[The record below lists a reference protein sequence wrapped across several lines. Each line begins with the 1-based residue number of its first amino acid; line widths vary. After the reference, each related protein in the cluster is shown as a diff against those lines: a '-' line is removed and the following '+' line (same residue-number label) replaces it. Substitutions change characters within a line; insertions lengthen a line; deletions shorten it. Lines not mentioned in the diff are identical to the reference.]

1 MNTNYNL
8 QKTLGPQAA
17 NLLIELHEL
26 GRMIFTLSDVEKV
39 TGLSPKSARNFIA
52 KVVSRGLATRLKPG
66 LFILV
71 PFELG
76 REREYLGNPYL
87 VAREIAG
94 GKEYYLSYAS
104 AMDLHGMVT
113 QPRLIVY
120 TSATKPIR
128 PRIILGT
135 EFRFVRC
142 KPEHLFGLI
151 DQWIDKTEKV
161 RVSDLDRT
169 VIDGLRH
176 PEYCGG
182 FSEVARGFWMRR
194 DDFQPKI
201 LVDYALQLGVGAV
214 IRRLGFLL
222 EVCEV
227 QAPDEIA
234 RLRSKLTATYH
245 LLDPVLPPGGKF
257 FSRWRL
263 RLNVSP
269 DEIRTLRSA

>member
-1 MNTNYNL
+1 MKANYNL
-8 QKTLGPQAA
+8 RKTLGPQAA
-17 NLLIELHEL
+17 NLLTELHEI
-26 GRMIFTLSDVEKV
+26 GRMIFTLSDVEMV
-39 TGLSPKSARNFIA
+39 TGLSPKSARNFVA

-113 QPRLIVY
+113 QPQLVVY

-128 PRIILGT
+128 PHTILGT

-142 KPEHLFGLI
+142 KPQHLFGLI
-151 DQWIDKTEKV
+151 DHWVEKTEKV
-161 RVSDLDRT
+161 RVSDLERT
-169 VIDGLRH
+169 VIDGLKH
-176 PEYCGG
+176 SEYCGG
-182 FSEVARGFWMRR
+182 FTEVARGFWMRR
-194 DDFQPKI
+194 DDFQSKL

-227 QAPDEIA
+227 KAPDEIA

-245 LLDPVLPPGGKF
+245 VLDPVLPPGGKF

>member
-1 MNTNYNL
+1 MKTYYNSR
-8 QKTLGPQAA
+8 KTMGPQAA
-17 NLLIELHEL
+17 NLLTELHEL

-142 KPEHLFGLI
+142 KPRHLFGLI
-151 DQWIDKTEKV
+151 DHWVDKTEKV

-169 VIDGLRH
+169 VIDGLKH

-194 DDFQPKI
+194 DDFQPKL

-234 RLRSKLTATYH
+234 RLRSELTATYH

-263 RLNVSP
+263 RLNVRP
-269 DEIRTLRSA
+269 DEIRALRSA

>member
-1 MNTNYNL
+1 MNTKYNL
-8 QKTLGPQAA
+8 RKTLGPQAA
-17 NLLIELHEL
+17 NLLTELHEL

-142 KPEHLFGLI
+142 KPRHLFGLI
-151 DQWIDKTEKV
+151 DHWVDKTEKV

-169 VIDGLRH
+169 VIDGLKH

-194 DDFQPKI
+194 DDFQPKL

-234 RLRSKLTATYH
+234 RLRSELTATYH

-269 DEIRTLRSA
+269 DEIRMLRSA